1 VRLRGGCESV
11 VRSVSGFR
19 CIFRF
24 PVRFFGFRLRSRSV
38 SDNFPESV
46 NINPTLM
53 ILYYVLDTT
62 FVPLGCEPVML
73 SNALPYAEAADFLA
87 SLQSAGDGGTY
98 EMIEA

>member
-1 VRLRGGCESV
+1 
-11 VRSVSGFR
+11 
-19 CIFRF
+19 
-24 PVRFFGFRLRSRSV
+24 
-38 SDNFPESV
+38 
-46 NINPTLM
+46 M
-53 ILYYVLDTT
+53 ILYYILDTT